1 MNRYLLHNISN
12 NHNEVEAFH
21 YVEDTF
27 QSKKQFHIDDI
38 SKYIS
43 SDSEIFYF
51 IPSSKISSIKIDA
64 TKDDTDETIRA
75 RLLSDMDDFIVNDI
89 SENEIFIHRNSKLDL
104 AIVINKSYLI
114 SLTKKLRS
122 TGSKIFICPEHMLSF
137 LKDEASIFQIADRI
151 IFSLSAG
158 EGFSQ
163 NELNL
168 DDYVNLLKQER
179 KNFLPKLYINNSTLV
194 KNFKDSEI
202 KDISLETLHLL
213 FIKEHSFLPNLYR
226 SGFHLDYWIKRY
238 QINKLDLALA
248 IAATSLLVIY
258 PISSTFLNNSYAD
271 EYKNETISIFKKIN
285 PNIKRVVNPRRQIDE
300 ILNSYN
306 LEQASNL
313 SISGLDSI
321 KRLDIPEITKL
332 YMDINKSEAQL
343 TLSGLGSNQYQF
355 LINLLP
361 QANLN
366 LITED
371 VKTSNGKVSG
381 LITIGLSD

>member
-1 MNRYLLHNISN
+1 MNRYLLHNLSN
-12 NHNEVEAFH
+12 NHNEVEAYH

-51 IPSSKISSIKIDA
+51 IPSSKISSIKIDP

-213 FIKEHSFLPNLYR
+213 FIKEHSILPNLYR

>member
-1 MNRYLLHNISN
+1 MNRYLLHNLSN

-21 YVEDTF
+21 YAEDTF

-213 FIKEHSFLPNLYR
+213 FIKEHSILPNLYR

>member
-1 MNRYLLHNISN
+1 MNRYLLHNLSN

-51 IPSSKISSIKIDA
+51 IPSSKISSLKIDP

-213 FIKEHSFLPNLYR
+213 FIKEHSILPNLYR

>member
-1 MNRYLLHNISN
+1 MNRYLLHNLSN

-285 PNIKRVVNPRRQIDE
+285 PNIKRVVNPRRQIYE

-313 SISGLDSI
+313 TISGLDSI

>member
-1 MNRYLLHNISN
+1 MNRYLLHNLSN

-51 IPSSKISSIKIDA
+51 IPSSKISSIKIDP

-213 FIKEHSFLPNLYR
+213 FIKEHSILPNLYR

>member
-1 MNRYLLHNISN
+1 
-12 NHNEVEAFH
+12 
-21 YVEDTF
+21 
-27 QSKKQFHIDDI
+27 
-38 SKYIS
+38 
-43 SDSEIFYF
+43 
-51 IPSSKISSIKIDA
+51 
-64 TKDDTDETIRA
+64 
-75 RLLSDMDDFIVNDI
+75 MDDFIVNDI

>member
-1 MNRYLLHNISN
+1 MNRYLLHNLSN

-213 FIKEHSFLPNLYR
+213 FIKEHSILPNLYR

-371 VKTSNGKVSG
+371 VETSNGKVSG

>member
-1 MNRYLLHNISN
+1 MNRYLLHNLSN

-21 YVEDTF
+21 YVDDTF

-64 TKDDTDETIRA
+64 TKNDTDETIRA

-89 SENEIFIHRNSKLDL
+89 SENEIFIHRNPKLDL

-122 TGSKIFICPEHMLSF
+122 TGSKIFIYPEHMLSF

-179 KNFLPKLYINNSTLV
+179 KNFLPKLYTNNSTLV

-313 SISGLDSI
+313 TISGLDSI

>member
-1 MNRYLLHNISN
+1 MNRYLLHNLSN

-51 IPSSKISSIKIDA
+51 IPSSKISSIKIDP

-179 KNFLPKLYINNSTLV
+179 KNFLPKLYTNNSTLV

>member
-1 MNRYLLHNISN
+1 MNRYLLHNLSN

-75 RLLSDMDDFIVNDI
+75 R

-213 FIKEHSFLPNLYR
+213 FIKEHSILPNLYR
-226 SGFHLDYWIKRY
+226 SGF
-238 QINKLDLALA
+238 
-248 IAATSLLVIY
+248 
-258 PISSTFLNNSYAD
+258 
-271 EYKNETISIFKKIN
+271 
-285 PNIKRVVNPRRQIDE
+285 
-300 ILNSYN
+300 
-306 LEQASNL
+306 
-313 SISGLDSI
+313 
-321 KRLDIPEITKL
+321 
-332 YMDINKSEAQL
+332 QL

>member
-1 MNRYLLHNISN
+1 MNRYLLHNLSN

-213 FIKEHSFLPNLYR
+213 FIKEHSILPNLYR

-248 IAATSLLVIY
+248 IATTSLLVIY